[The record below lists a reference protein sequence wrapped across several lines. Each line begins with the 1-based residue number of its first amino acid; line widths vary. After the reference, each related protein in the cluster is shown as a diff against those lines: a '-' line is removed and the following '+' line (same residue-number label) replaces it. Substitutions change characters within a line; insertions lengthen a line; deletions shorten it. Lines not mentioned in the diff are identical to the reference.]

1 MYSPTQSGASPSM
14 MYGLGADYSLSDSLS
29 VRAAVDTTT
38 YSVNNIQYAFTPV
51 TVDIIYHQ
59 TVAGVLTPYAG
70 AGLGYYSS
78 TAGGSTASTMG
89 YQAEAGV
96 TFALGGFNA
105 GVEFRYMVPD
115 TAQSASSS
123 SWNGYATGA
132 LSQSFNI

>member
-1 MYSPTQSGASPSM
+1 
-14 MYGLGADYSLSDSLS
+14 MYGVGADYSLSDSLS
-29 VRAAVDTTT
+29 VRAALDTTT
-38 YSVNNIQYAFTPV
+38 YSVNNVQCAFTPI
-51 TVDIIYHQ
+51 TVDVIYHQ

-78 TAGGSTASTMG
+78 TAGGATTSTMG

-123 SWNGYATGA
+123 SYNGYASGVFT
-132 LSQSFNI
+132 QSFNI